1 MILLW
6 LLPLIVLLHI
16 VEEFLFPGGFRAWY
30 QSYRPE
36 IASSLTVRFLIII
49 NAILIIV
56 SIIPILMGTTQYG
69 VAFWLTI
76 VAILFSNAL
85 FHIVAGF
92 RSKAYNPG
100 LITSLL
106 LYLPLSIFGYW
117 YFVSTTQASLET
129 AGVSFILG
137 ASYQWWSLY
146 NHKRRSQVNEN
157 KKPVV

>member
-1 MILLW
+1 MILFW

-16 VEEFLFPGGFRAWY
+16 VEEFLFPGGFRRWY

-36 IASSLTVRFLIII
+36 IASSLTVRFLVTI
-49 NAILIIV
+49 NVILIVV
-56 SIIPILMGTTQYG
+56 SILPILMGTTPYA

-85 FHIVAGF
+85 FHIMAGINA
-92 RSKAYNPG
+92 KAYNPG
-100 LITSLL
+100 LISSLL

-117 YFVSTTQASLET
+117 YFVSTAQASLET
-129 AGVSFILG
+129 AGISFILG

-146 NHKRRSQVNEN
+146 NHKRRSQAEETNL
-157 KKPVV
+157 